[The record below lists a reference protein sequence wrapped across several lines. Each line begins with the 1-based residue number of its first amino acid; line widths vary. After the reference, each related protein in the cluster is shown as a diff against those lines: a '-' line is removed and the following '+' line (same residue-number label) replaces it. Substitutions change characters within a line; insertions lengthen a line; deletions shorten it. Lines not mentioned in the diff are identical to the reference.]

1 MPARV
6 HAILVA
12 RSSANALTRVQRTLD
27 ALSAQT
33 LPPAAV
39 TIVMRGSTAPLRGS
53 AGVTLAAEA
62 VIETRANATI
72 ASAVTLALPR
82 VQEGASTWILTDE
95 AVPEPEALE
104 HLVGALERSPSATVA
119 APKLVDLDD
128 PRRIVSFGQSM
139 TRYGRAIDPAR
150 GELDQAQH
158 DAQDDAL
165 GADVRGVLVRAGNR
179 ELRPDPGLGG
189 ADEGLDLGVRARLA
203 GGRVVLTAAA
213 RVAIEVD
220 PDAETTAG
228 HAFAARRAQLHR
240 RLSYAPA
247 FAVPLHWLSL
257 LPLALWRSVTHLVG
271 KRPAAVAPEW
281 GAAAVALV
289 NGGSVA
295 QTRRSIRTHR
305 SASWASIAPLRVT
318 RAQLRQRLDDGH
330 GAEGGA
336 VQELGFFSGGGAWA
350 VLAALVVGI
359 VAFTGLLAWPALGGG
374 ALLPLRQTVAALWR
388 DAAYGLRGIGVDL
401 VGPADPFSGVVA
413 VIGSLWPAAPSFAM
427 VLLWVAALPLATLGG
442 WFAATRITDRP
453 GLRIFGAA
461 VWALAP
467 TFVIA
472 LAQGRPAA
480 VIAHL
485 LLPWLFFAAVVA
497 HRSWGAA
504 GAASILVAATLA
516 CAPSLAPALVLLW
529 FVAMV
534 TLLARGWLR
543 GAVRLLWT
551 LIPAVVV
558 FLPLIVWQIG
568 HGNPWALLADPGAV
582 VGLPQ
587 AGADPAGRLA
597 LVAGSPTTGDAGWAA
612 MLGGSAAWVPW
623 LSAPLAVLALLAPLS
638 RRWSAGLLSIVVAAA
653 GMATALAVVGVVVSF
668 DQSVPVAIW
677 PGTALSLAWIGVTG
691 AALVTLDSLVTL
703 PVLRRLAS
711 IVAAVAVAVVAVP
724 SLTALPRDASMLTNG
739 PLSTLPAYVN
749 AQARDDRDLGTL
761 VLTAQ
766 QNGGLGT
773 QVVWGASATLGAQ
786 ATIVSTALTPRD
798 AGIAELSVDLISARD
813 FDAPGALSQRGI
825 RYVLLE
831 AASRDESEAAKDR
844 RRSAVTAL
852 DQRPG
857 FVRVGETTKGVL
869 WRLEAEPAPRAE
881 LSLAQQSTA
890 RLFTVLELVVLFAA
904 LLLAI
909 PTRASRRAA
918 RGLPRAVG
926 LVAEREPRQPQ
937 KERKRADAER
947 AEKPVK
953 EKRAKRARAATD
965 PSALLKSGTA
975 SAASAASTPAP
986 QEAPDAEA
994 ADGAPTP
1001 DDVTPGNTVPEDVT
1015 PQNEAP
1021 YDVTPEDVTSRNE
1034 APAAE
1039 APEAT
1044 APEATAGDA
1053 TAAETAPQGAMEAER
1068 RADSAPAETAETR
1081 AEPDETSPVAEA
1093 TVETAAD
1100 VTVTPGAAPAKDA
1113 SAQEDRGQD
1122 VAAPESSAPETR
1134 EDGIASEDNS
1144 TTGDRQGDG
1153 IASEDGTTGA
1163 DAPDD
1168 ATSGGTAAKEGER

>member
-6 HAILVA
+6 HVILVA
-12 RSSANALTRVQRTLD
+12 RSSANALARVQRTLD

-39 TIVMRGSTAPLRGS
+39 TIVVRGSSAPLRGS
-53 AGVTLAAEA
+53 AGVALGAEA
-62 VIETRANATI
+62 VVETRANATI
-72 ASAVTLALPR
+72 ASAVGLALPR
-82 VQEGASTWILTDE
+82 VQESASVWILTDE

-165 GADVRGVLVRAGNR
+165 GADIRGVLVRAGNR

-240 RLSYAPA
+240 RMSYAPA
-247 FAVPLHWLSL
+247 VAVPLHWLSL

-305 SASWASIAPLRVT
+305 SATWANIAPLRTT
-318 RAQLRQRLDDGH
+318 RAQLRQCLDDGH

-336 VQELGFFSGGGAWA
+336 VQELGFSGGGAWA

-359 VAFTGLLAWPALGGG
+359 AAFTGLLAWPALGGG

-467 TFVIA
+467 TFVVA
-472 LAQGRPAA
+472 LSQGRPAA

-529 FVAMV
+529 LVAMAM
-534 TLLARGWLR
+534 LLARGRLR

-587 AGADPAGRLA
+587 ASADPAGRLA

-623 LSAPLAVLALLAPLS
+623 LSAPLALLALLAPLS
-638 RRWSAGLLSIVVAAA
+638 RRWSAGILSIVVAAA
-653 GMATALAVVGVVVSF
+653 GLATAFAVVGVVVSF

-724 SLTALPRDASMLTNG
+724 SLTALPRDASTLTNG

-786 ATIVSTALTPRD
+786 ATILSTALTPRD

-813 FDAPGALSQRGI
+813 FDAPGELSQRGI

-831 AASRDESEAAKDR
+831 AASNDESEAAMDR

-869 WRLEAEPAPRAE
+869 WRLEAEPAPRGE

-890 RLFTVLELVVLFAA
+890 RLFTVLELVVLLAA

-926 LVAEREPRQPQ
+926 LVPEREPRQRRSAGTEPAETPVR
-937 KERKRADAER
+937 ER
-947 AEKPVK
+947 
-953 EKRAKRARAATD
+953 RAKKAKAPAD
-965 PSALLKSGTA
+965 PSALLKSGPA
-975 SAASAASTPAP
+975 SAAPAASVPQETPA
-986 QEAPDAEA
+986 AGS
-994 ADGAPTP
+994 ADGAPVR
-1001 DDVTPGNTVPEDVT
+1001 D
-1015 PQNEAP
+1015 A
-1021 YDVTPEDVTSRNE
+1021 
-1034 APAAE
+1034 
-1039 APEAT
+1039 APEA
-1044 APEATAGDA
+1044 EASGN
-1053 TAAETAPQGAMEAER
+1053 GASR
-1068 RADSAPAETAETR
+1068 
-1081 AEPDETSPVAEA
+1081 AEA
-1093 TVETAAD
+1093 TVPEPTAGEAMAQD
-1100 VTVTPGAAPAKDA
+1100 GHPQDALPQDGSGPAEAPGDGPASDDSTPGPD
-1113 SAQEDRGQD
+1113 DPGPD
-1122 VAAPESSAPETR
+1122 DP
-1134 EDGIASEDNS
+1134 D
-1144 TTGDRQGDG
+1144 
-1153 IASEDGTTGA
+1153 DGT
-1163 DAPDD
+1163 PE
-1168 ATSGGTAAKEGER
+1168 GTAAKESER